1 MSTILEIGDE
11 LAEKYE
17 AVEETVGFEFEEEEE
32 ETVEEVLLEEETPF
46 LKELKN
52 SILYDSIAN
61 EECTEIN
68 ERVNKVKKII
78 HVFLILFLNFSSLFL
93 TQFHWKIKN

>member
-11 LAEKYE
+11 VAEKYE
-17 AVEETVGFEFEEEEE
+17 EVKETVEEEEE
-32 ETVEEVLLEEETPF
+32 EEILLLEEETPF

-68 ERVNKVKKII
+68 ERVN
-78 HVFLILFLNFSSLFL
+78 LNKSN
-93 TQFHWKIKN
+93 K

>member
-32 ETVEEVLLEEETPF
+32 ETVEEEEETVEEVSLEEETPF

-68 ERVNKVKKII
+68 ERVNLKSKK
-78 HVFLILFLNFSSLFL
+78 
-93 TQFHWKIKN
+93 